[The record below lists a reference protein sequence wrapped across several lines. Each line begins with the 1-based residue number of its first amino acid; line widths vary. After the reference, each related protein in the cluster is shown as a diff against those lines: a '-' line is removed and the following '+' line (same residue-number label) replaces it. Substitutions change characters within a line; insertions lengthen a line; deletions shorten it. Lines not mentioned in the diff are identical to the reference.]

1 MPPSSPRVP
10 IGAIRD
16 AAALAVERESLRKV
30 ARQVGLSPNGLKQFL
45 SGRRPYTSTEQKLNA
60 WYAAHGRDHGG
71 GGSRLDSA
79 RAAVAILL
87 EDFPAQRRA
96 AMEARIYD
104 LLAAGHRE
112 DRREPPEWL
121 AAVREPA

>member
-45 SGRRPYTSTEQKLNA
+45 AGRRPYTSTEQKLNA

-71 GGSRLDSA
+71 ASRLDSA
-79 RAAVAILL
+79 RSAVAILL
-87 EDFPAQRRA
+87 ADFPAKRRA
-96 AMEARIYD
+96 LMAERIYD

-121 AAVREPA
+121 DAARDSA